1 MLMARTDV
9 ISGIV
14 LASFALLL
22 HFVIIPLQVES
33 TDGGPIALSPS
44 LFCHITAF
52 LLLVLSLNLIFIGFK
67 DKNPTIL
74 SLTSKDFR
82 TSVYRGATAALF
94 SALYIVAIGIIGYF
108 TSTVIFM
115 LFFLYFSGVRSWK
128 GAMLF
133 LALILPFIYVLFVK
147 ALKVILPSGFWF

>member
-1 MLMARTDV
+1 MLRTDV
-9 ISGIV
+9 ISGV
-14 LASFALLL
+14 LLASFALLL
-22 HFVIIPLQVES
+22 HFAIIPLQVES
-33 TDGGPIALSPS
+33 TEGGPIALSPS

-52 LLLVLSLNLIFIGFK
+52 LLLILSLNLIFTGLK
-67 DKNPTIL
+67 DEAPTVL

-82 TSVYRGATAALF
+82 SALFRGSIAVIF
-94 SALYIVAIGIIGYF
+94 SALYILSIGIIGYF

-128 GAMLF
+128 GGIVF
-133 LALILPFIYVLFVK
+133 LLLVLPFIYLLFVK